1 MRISRISPATPWNA
15 LGALAKTATMKV
27 SEEEIL
33 PTVAHGSAP
42 VAPVQSVE
50 MLVALAAV
58 DPEREKRRRMAQK
71 AEEGLDNLEALH
83 AELVGGKPSQ
93 ERLASLAAWAKSIG
107 KTEVADLADLIRDIE
122 LRVLVELAKLE
133 RDV

>member
-1 MRISRISPATPWNA
+1 MRISGLSRPTAWNA

-27 SEEEIL
+27 SEEV
-33 PTVAHGSAP
+33 PATVAHGSAP

-107 KTEVADLADLIRDIE
+107 KTDVADLADLIRDIE

-133 RDV
+133 RDG

>member
-1 MRISRISPATPWNA
+1 MRISGIPPATAWNA

-27 SEEEIL
+27 TEEL
-33 PTVAHGSAP
+33 PPQVAQGAAP

-58 DPEREKRRRMAQK
+58 DPERERRRRMAQQ
-71 AEEGLDNLEALH
+71 AEQGLDELEQLH
-83 AELVGGKPSQ
+83 QEMVGGTPSV
-93 ERLASLAAWAKSIG
+93 ERLSALKAWAKSIG
-107 KTEVADLADLIRDIE
+107 QPDDAALAELVRDIE

-133 RDV
+133 RGL

>member
-1 MRISRISPATPWNA
+1 MRISGIPPVTTWNA

-27 SEEEIL
+27 TEEL
-33 PTVAHGSAP
+33 PPQVAQGAAP

-58 DPEREKRRRMAQK
+58 DPERERRRRMAQQ
-71 AEEGLDNLEALH
+71 AEQGLDELEQLH
-83 AELVGGKPSQ
+83 QEMVGGTPSV
-93 ERLASLAAWAKSIG
+93 ERLSALKAWAKSIG
-107 KTEVADLADLIRDIE
+107 QPDDAALAELVRDIE

-133 RDV
+133 RGL

>member
-1 MRISRISPATPWNA
+1 MRISGISPVTAWNA

-27 SEEEIL
+27 TEEL
-33 PTVAHGSAP
+33 PPQVAQGAAP

-58 DPEREKRRRMAQK
+58 DPERERRRRMAQQ
-71 AEEGLDNLEALH
+71 AEQGLDELEQLH
-83 AELVGGKPSQ
+83 QEMVAGTPSV
-93 ERLASLAAWAKSIG
+93 ERLSALKAWAKSIG
-107 KTEVADLADLIRDIE
+107 QPDDAALAELVRDIE

-133 RDV
+133 RGL

>member
-1 MRISRISPATPWNA
+1 MTWNA
-15 LGALAKTATMKV
+15 LGGLAKAAAMKV
-27 SEEEIL
+27 TEDM
-33 PTVAHGSAP
+33 PAAVAQGAAP
-42 VAPVQSVE
+42 VTPVQSVE

-83 AELVGGKPSQ
+83 AEIVAGRPSS
-93 ERLASLAAWAKSIG
+93 ERLEGLAAWAKSIG
-107 KTEVADLADLIRDIE
+107 KPDDSQLADLVRDIE

-133 RDV
+133 RGL

>member
-1 MRISRISPATPWNA
+1 MRISGISPVTAWNA

-27 SEEEIL
+27 TEEL
-33 PTVAHGSAP
+33 PPQVAQGAAP

-58 DPEREKRRRMAQK
+58 DPERERRRRMAQQ
-71 AEEGLDNLEALH
+71 AEQGLDELEQLH
-83 AELVGGKPSQ
+83 QEMVGGTPSV
-93 ERLASLAAWAKSIG
+93 ERLSALKAWAKSIG
-107 KTEVADLADLIRDIE
+107 QPDDAALAELVRDIE

-133 RDV
+133 RGL

>member
-1 MRISRISPATPWNA
+1 MRISGISPATPWNA

-27 SEEEIL
+27 AEEL
-33 PTVAHGSAP
+33 PASVAQGAAP

-58 DPEREKRRRMAQK
+58 DPERERRRRMAQQ
-71 AEEGLDNLEALH
+71 AEEGLDQLEQLH
-83 AELVGGKPSQ
+83 QEMAGGEPSA
-93 ERLASLAAWAKSIG
+93 ERLAALKAWAKSIG
-107 KTEVADLADLIRDIE
+107 QPDDAALAELVRDIE

-133 RDV
+133 RGL

>member
-1 MRISRISPATPWNA
+1 MRISGIPPATAWNA

-27 SEEEIL
+27 AEEL
-33 PTVAHGSAP
+33 PPQVAQGAAP

-58 DPEREKRRRMAQK
+58 DPERERRRRMAQQ
-71 AEEGLDNLEALH
+71 AEQGLDELEQLH
-83 AELVGGKPSQ
+83 QELVAGTPSV
-93 ERLASLAAWAKSIG
+93 ERLSALKAWAKSIG
-107 KTEVADLADLIRDIE
+107 QPDDAALAELVRDIE

-133 RDV
+133 RGL